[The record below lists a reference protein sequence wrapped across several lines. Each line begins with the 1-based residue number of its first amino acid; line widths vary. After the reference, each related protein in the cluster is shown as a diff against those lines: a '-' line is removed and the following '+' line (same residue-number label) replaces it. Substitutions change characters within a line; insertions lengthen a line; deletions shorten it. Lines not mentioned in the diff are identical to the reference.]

1 MLIAMTAFA
10 VVAAMST
17 FVGFAPIVTLAA
29 GLLLL
34 FVLPVSLGTLAFYS
48 RGPRRTFLTGA
59 FAGSLSAHYMHR
71 DLRWGDSIM
80 QAAVLFLLLMIA
92 IIVCGLTA
100 LYTRRFLE
108 RRGWH
113 LPPSDDAG

>member
-1 MLIAMTAFA
+1 MIAMTAFA

-17 FVGFAPIVTLAA
+17 FIGFAPIVTLAA
-29 GLLLL
+29 GFLLL

-48 RGPRRTFLTGA
+48 RGPRRTFFIGA

-71 DLRWGDSIM
+71 DLSWGGSIVH
-80 QAAVLFLLLMIA
+80 AAILLLLLTVA
-92 IIVCGLTA
+92 IISCGFTA

-108 RRGWH
+108 RSGWH
-113 LPPSDDAG
+113 LPPADDAG